1 MKMNTPLYWKEK
13 NLKSYLLKP
22 FGAVYGFI
30 TGLRVRFQ
38 KPKHVNIPVVCIGNL
53 TAGGSGKTPVAL
65 SVMRLMKKKYRNP
78 MFVSRGYGGKLKD
91 IMVNRQEHTA
101 EQVGDEPLLLS
112 RLAPT
117 IINPNRYK
125 AAEKAFEE
133 GADAIVMDDGFQNQT
148 LVKDLS
154 FLVFDGE
161 AGIGNGFCLPAGP
174 MREKFEEGIK
184 RADAVIILGEDKSD
198 IQAEIV
204 GIPVFHGKVLPV
216 SKPVFS
222 KNVIAFAGI
231 GRPQK
236 FYDSLLDFGADLIA
250 TRDFPDHH
258 KYKEEEL
265 LDLIDFAKSTH
276 SDLYTTTKD
285 YVKIPYHL
293 RAEFKVLEVGIKW
306 QEESKLI
313 EFICSRL
320 F

>member
-1 MKMNTPLYWKEK
+1 MKTPSYWKEK
-13 NLKSYLLKP
+13 NWKTYLLWPLGELYALATKLKIK
-22 FGAVYGFI
+22 Y
-30 TGLRVRFQ
+30 Q
-38 KPKHVNIPVVCIGNL
+38 KPKHVNIPVVCVGNL

-65 SVMRLMKKKYRNP
+65 SIMRLMKKKYRNP

-91 IMVNRQEHTA
+91 VMVDRQENTA

-125 AAEKAFEE
+125 AASKAFEE

-148 LVKDLS
+148 LVKDLN

-161 AGIGNGFCLPAGP
+161 SGIGNGFCVPAGP
-174 MREKFEEGIK
+174 MREKFDEGMK
-184 RADAVIILGEDKSD
+184 RADAVIILGEDRQSLQTKN
-198 IQAEIV
+198 I
-204 GIPVFHGKVLPV
+204 GIPVFRGKVLPL
-216 SKPVFS
+216 SRPEFER
-222 KNVIAFAGI
+222 NVIAFAGI

-236 FYDSLLDFGADLIA
+236 FYDTLLALGADLIA

-265 LDLIDFAKSTH
+265 LELIDFAKNTN

-293 RAEFKVLEVGIKW
+293 RSEFKVLEIGVKW
-306 QEESKLI
+306 QEEAKLF